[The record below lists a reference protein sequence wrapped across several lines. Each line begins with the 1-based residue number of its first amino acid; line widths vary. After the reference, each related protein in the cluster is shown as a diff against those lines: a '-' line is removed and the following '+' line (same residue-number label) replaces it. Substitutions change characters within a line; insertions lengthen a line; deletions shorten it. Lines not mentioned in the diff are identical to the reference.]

1 MKGKSKIC
9 KARIC
14 KSIQRLNIK
23 EKNKEA
29 DISDDL
35 VFELELMKQVD
46 INLDYI
52 MHLIDQMKDKNDEDR
67 EKKIQDLRR
76 LIDSSLNLR
85 SKKDLIEEF
94 IAQINPQSDIDNEFS
109 TFIEKK
115 MKEELNTIIDDLNLN
130 AEQSY
135 IFINKSFDV

>member
-1 MKGKSKIC
+1 
-9 KARIC
+9 
-14 KSIQRLNIK
+14 
-23 EKNKEA
+23 
-29 DISDDL
+29 
-35 VFELELMKQVD
+35 MKQVD